1 MLAVLVVLEL
11 VSALWTWP
19 SLGLLAPCVTLATV
33 AQWKIGLVLL
43 VSHDDHDAQ
52 GFASE
57 IGNLRDIHR
66 GSVRGA
72 MDYPFSLATR

>member
-11 VSALWTWP
+11 VSALWTRP
-19 SLGLLAPCVTLATV
+19 SWSLLAPCITLATV

-52 GFASE
+52 GCASG
-57 IGNLRDIHR
+57 IGNLGDIHR
-66 GSVRGA
+66 DSVRGA
-72 MDYPFSLATR
+72 MDHHFSRATR